1 MILSMSNQG
10 KPWLN
15 DSGCP
20 DPTAYEAMKRIQKEE
35 RMVNRVDEDAHTVI
49 TTIKN
54 ILDLAGF
61 ELVERIQIRHK
72 KTGKYY
78 R

>member
-1 MILSMSNQG
+1 MGNNG

-20 DPTAYEAMKRIQKEE
+20 DPTAYEAMKLIQMEE
-35 RMVNRVDEDAHTVI
+35 RRSDQTDRNARLVI

-54 ILDLAGF
+54 ILDLSGF

-72 KTGKYY
+72 KSGKIF

>member
-1 MILSMSNQG
+1 MGNNG

-20 DPTAYEAMKRIQKEE
+20 DPTAYEAIKRIQNEE
-35 RMVNRVDEDAHTVI
+35 RKSNHVDSDAHMVVI
-49 TTIKN
+49 TIKN
-54 ILDLAGF
+54 ILDLSGF

-72 KTGKYY
+72 KSGKIFK
-78 R
+78 

>member
-1 MILSMSNQG
+1 MSNNG

-20 DPTAYEAMKRIQKEE
+20 DPTAYEAMKRIQKSDL
-35 RMVNRVDEDAHTVI
+35 VGSDAHKVV

-54 ILDLAGF
+54 ILDLSGF
-61 ELVERIQIRHK
+61 ELVGRIQIRHK
-72 KTGKYY
+72 KSGKIYK
-78 R
+78 

>member
-1 MILSMSNQG
+1 MGDNG

-20 DPTAYEAMKRIQKEE
+20 DPTAYEAMKHIQMEAWIE
-35 RMVNRVDEDAHTVI
+35 NQTDRNARLVI

-54 ILDLAGF
+54 ILDLSGF
-61 ELVERIQIRHK
+61 ELVERIQIRHNK
-72 KTGKYY
+72 SGKIF

>member
-1 MILSMSNQG
+1 MGNNG

-20 DPTAYEAMKRIQKEE
+20 DPTAYEALKHIQNEEKRLHQT
-35 RMVNRVDEDAHTVI
+35 DENVRLVI

-54 ILDLAGF
+54 ILDLSGF
-61 ELVERIQIRHK
+61 ELLGRIQIRHK
-72 KTGKYY
+72 KSGRIYK
-78 R
+78 

>member
-1 MILSMSNQG
+1 MGDNG

-20 DPTAYEAMKRIQKEE
+20 DPTAYEVIKSIQKEE
-35 RMVNRVDEDAHTVI
+35 RRLNHVGITVHMVI

-54 ILDLAGF
+54 ILDLSGF
-61 ELVERIQIRHK
+61 ELVGRIQIKHK
-72 KTGKYY
+72 KSGKVF

>member
-1 MILSMSNQG
+1 MGNNG

-15 DSGCP
+15 NSGCP
-20 DPTAYEAMKRIQKEE
+20 DPTAYEAMKHIQIEE
-35 RMVNRVDEDAHTVI
+35 KRLNRVDNDAHTVV

-61 ELVERIQIRHK
+61 ELVERVQIRHK
-72 KTGKYY
+72 KTGKIY

>member
-1 MILSMSNQG
+1 MGNNG

-20 DPTAYEAMKRIQKEE
+20 DPTAYEALKHIQNEEKRLY
-35 RMVNRVDEDAHTVI
+35 RVDSDAHTVI

-54 ILDLAGF
+54 ILDLSGF
-61 ELVERIQIRHK
+61 ELLGRIQIRHK
-72 KTGKYY
+72 KSGRIYK
-78 R
+78 